1 MGEMKLE
8 NYLSIS
14 QMAKIHNLSRQTLI
28 YYDKIDLFKPIYI
41 DKNAY
46 RYYSVY
52 QIPFLREICFLKSI
66 GVKLEDIKKH
76 IKNRD
81 TTSAISLLKCH
92 EKFIDEEIEKL
103 NKVRASIEERL
114 NLYSSV
120 EEFKDELYRPM
131 VEEFGERRVIFIPF
145 EKEISRE
152 ELHLTQVKIRKIINK
167 HNILPASEF
176 GVIIKKDKI
185 DKEYIFEDAG
195 GFIVLPD
202 VEYPIENTIVLPKG
216 KYACMYKYGMPYS
229 TKDLE
234 NLIKWIN
241 NNNYKIVGDI
251 IDACILDATFYSS
264 RSKTDLC
271 QLQIPVE
278 I

>member
-1 MGEMKLE
+1 ME

-81 TTSAISLLKCH
+81 TRSAISLLKCH

-216 KYACMYKYGMPYS
+216 KYACMYKYGMPYN
-229 TKDLE
+229 TTDLE